1 VLRGKHIP
9 QARLALQHLMNPP
22 IQILNQP
29 VPSYTRKGDTRG
41 IWRAET
47 RPGGL
52 LVGLVQS
59 VASPTGFEPVFW
71 P

>member
-29 VPSYTRKGDTRG
+29 VPSYTTKGDTRG